1 LSTLDPGWKKNLIRD
16 NHPRSATLQE
26 TVELNEMANVELN
39 SKDETSMLAP
49 K

>member
-1 LSTLDPGWKKNLIRD
+1 MEKNRIRD
-16 NHPRSATLQE
+16 NHPGSATMQE
-26 TVELNEMANVELN
+26 TVELNKIANVDLN